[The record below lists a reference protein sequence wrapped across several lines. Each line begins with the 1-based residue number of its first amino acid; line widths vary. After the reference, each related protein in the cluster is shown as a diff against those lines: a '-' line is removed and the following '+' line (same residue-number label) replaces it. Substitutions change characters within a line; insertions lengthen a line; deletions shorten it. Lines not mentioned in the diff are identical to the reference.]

1 MSLPKACQAQRSQ
14 HTSPPPVLTWCAL
27 VPTCKVGLLYLSLR
41 LMLHT
46 SMLSLDQQSH
56 LLIFICLLVCFS
68 IFETIEVLLKIF
80 LSVLHNAKI

>member
-1 MSLPKACQAQRSQ
+1 MSLANACQAQRSQ

-27 VPTCKVGLLYLSLR
+27 VPTCKVELLYLSLR

-46 SMLSLDQQSH
+46 SILSLDQQSH
-56 LLIFICLLVCFS
+56 LLKFICLLLCFS

-80 LSVLHNAKI
+80 LSVLHKTKM